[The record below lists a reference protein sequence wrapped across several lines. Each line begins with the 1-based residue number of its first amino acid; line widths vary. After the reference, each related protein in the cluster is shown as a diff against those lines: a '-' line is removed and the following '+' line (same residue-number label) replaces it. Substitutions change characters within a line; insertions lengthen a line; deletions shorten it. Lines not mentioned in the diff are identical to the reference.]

1 LISVDHAL
9 GGKLVFILGYQFKPR
24 LWLTL
29 VTVLVIILFVKL
41 GLWQLS
47 RAEERDVRHMN
58 LEYFAQQPAVTIP
71 SVLVKLE
78 DYQYRKVEVRGKFI
92 ADHSIFLDN
101 KLHQGVAG
109 YHVLTPLQL
118 ENSSMNVM
126 VNRGWISGGGDR
138 SKLPEVITPEDLVEI
153 SGFIVA
159 PTIKALSLSDEQSI
173 EKVWQNFDLD
183 IYRDKTKL
191 MLQPLL
197 LLQHDN
203 TIDDGLVRQWEK
215 SESGSAKNIG
225 YAFQW
230 FSLAIATLIIY
241 LVLNVK
247 RKDSQ

>member
-1 LISVDHAL
+1 MIIS
-9 GGKLVFILGYQFKPR
+9 GYQFKPK
-24 LWLTL
+24 LWLSL
-29 VTVLVIILFVKL
+29 VTILVIMLFVKL

-47 RAEERDVRHMN
+47 RAEEKDARHMS
-58 LEYFAQQPAVTIP
+58 LEHFAQQPAVTIP

-78 DYQYRKVEVRGKFI
+78 DYQYRKVEVRGNFN

-109 YHVLTPLQL
+109 YHILTPFQL
-118 ENSSMNVM
+118 ENSSMNIM

-138 SKLPEVITPEDLVEI
+138 SQLPEVITPEDLVEI

-159 PTIKALSLSDEQSI
+159 PTIKALSLSDEQI
-173 EKVWQNFDLD
+173 IDNVWQNFDLD
-183 IYRDKTKL
+183 IYRVKTKL
-191 MLQPLL
+191 TLQPLL
-197 LLQHDN
+197 LLQQHGDLMN
-203 TIDDGLVRQWEK
+203 DGLVRQWEK
-215 SESGSAKNIG
+215 PESGSAKNIG

-247 RKDSQ
+247 RKGSQ